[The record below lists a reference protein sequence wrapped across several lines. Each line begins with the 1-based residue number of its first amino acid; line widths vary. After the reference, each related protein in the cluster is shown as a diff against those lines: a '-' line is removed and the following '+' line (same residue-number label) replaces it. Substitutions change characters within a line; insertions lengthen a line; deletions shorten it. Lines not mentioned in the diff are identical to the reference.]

1 MEMDRAKGVTSS
13 EANWIVKS
21 IYRAMKKR
29 LGRVPK
35 SKTLAAYHTGT
46 LLAST
51 WMDAVSASARTISPV
66 LKELVQLKVAAMVGC
81 PF

>member
-1 MEMDRAKGVTSS
+1 MEMDRAKGVAAS

-35 SKTLAAYHTGT
+35 GRMLSAYHTGT

-51 WMDAVSASARTISPV
+51 WMDSVCASAQTISPV
-66 LKELVQLKVAAMVGC
+66 LKELVQLKVAVLVGC